1 MKKSISSIIVMTI
14 IFSSVATF
22 VSAQQSSTGS
32 GNGNNGVETQTQTQ
46 TANQGEE
53 TQIQVS
59 QEIQTMV
66 NDSRA
71 VYTAEN
77 PTAKQ
82 GLTGTNIAAEEI
94 IKLSANVQTQDAELA
109 TQIQSTV
116 KAQTQAMD
124 KISENIDKIDDR
136 NGFVKFM
143 IGANYGQIK
152 EANQQMEQN
161 RQRVEELNQIKSQ
174 VQNSS
179 DATELQ
185 KQIDVLEFQNTTF
198 QNQVDQSGDGFSLFG
213 WLFKWING

>member
-109 TQIQSTV
+109 TQIQSIV

-213 WLFKWING
+213 WLFK